1 MSPDRHSTH
10 AGRDILPDIR
20 PDVPPDSSPD
30 IPAAVLTSARAL
42 SSRRWR
48 VAAGLTLA
56 MVAVYFGF
64 ILLVA
69 FRPSALAT
77 ALGDGLSLGIVLG
90 ALVIVAAWLLTLV
103 YVRWANTQYD
113 PALAALRA
121 QVAATHRRNDS
132 REEFGS

>member
-1 MSPDRHSTH
+1 MSSERQSPI
-10 AGRDILPDIR
+10 AGQASPR
-20 PDVPPDSSPD
+20 DVPP
-30 IPAAVLTSARAL
+30 AVLSSARAL
-42 SSRRWR
+42 SARRWR
-48 VAAGLTLA
+48 VAASLTLA

-69 FRPSALAT
+69 FQPATLAT

-103 YVRWANTQYD
+103 YVRWANRQYD

-121 QVAATHRRNDS
+121 QVAGHSGSHQDTTRTDS
-132 REEFGS
+132 

>member
-1 MSPDRHSTH
+1 MSPDRHS
-10 AGRDILPDIR
+10 ASARQDLARDMSR
-20 PDVPPDSSPD
+20 DV
-30 IPAAVLTSARAL
+30 PAAVLTSARAL

-69 FRPSALAT
+69 FRPASLAT

-121 QVAATHRRNDS
+121 ELASARRESNS
-132 REEFGS
+132 GEEFGS